1 MKYLFTVVLLFVLTV
16 FHAGAQS
23 LDSRFIDERTM
34 KGDLMQMLA
43 EFSRYVKADYQDIDS
58 EYGCFRGE
66 NTMGSDERGVRT
78 NADLSM
84 VCAFLCRYG
93 NPGARLPAGVTWNDL
108 NTMAR
113 KSLDFAVATHKAV
126 HLRTCAD
133 GRYWGSLGKD
143 DYTWESS
150 LWSLSVA
157 YSAFFQW
164 KNLSETERENVYRLL
179 KAECNYELE
188 RNIPTGYIGDTKA
201 EENGWE
207 TDVLAVTL
215 GLFPH
220 DALAQRWFQRMREF
234 AVNSYSHPSDTS
246 PLYRGQNLY
255 PDYTLQNHDFFH
267 TSYQNVVIQE
277 LGEAVLALKLFR
289 GDGRWRTDDL
299 FHNCDQVTSRV
310 LDWLS
315 LPDGEQAMPN
325 GNDWSLF
332 LYDQITSYSV
342 MACVRHNADALML
355 ENQAFKQIRARQQTT
370 RDGSWLLKPDVG
382 ARRMGVEAHRV
393 MMTWLMHEYYPTRKM
408 TPSTWT
414 DFLERH
420 KTARLFKCQNVV
432 RAASKDRF
440 TCFSWSQGKQSYTG
454 YIAPFNLRDNNL
466 VVPFREYNT
475 GNFLGFYT
483 VENCRT
489 NARPV
494 VSGIWQLKGN
504 SYVMN
509 GELNTNDSALNCRF
523 SLCSTPGNAVIYL
536 DEIRADR
543 DCKITKEQ
551 GGLMA
556 VSTDEFTR
564 RERTLSSEAGTSVYD
579 GSRLSVLPGDWMNID
594 HTFGVI
600 CGDHKEM
607 AFGDRMNNNSIM
619 TAKLYAAYSDKARV
633 VHRNEKVD
641 ARHIIWY
648 SNVSDS
654 AIKALAARLQCLP
667 SLPEGWNG
675 VVAADPDGIHYLL
688 LSNFSSQDTVCTVHV
703 KCGEY
708 GAPVFSVPALVDH
721 SVSTASFTAKENHSA
736 FAAVHAFIQGT
747 GVRTFLDAGGQ
758 VEVRNISGRQQSIIV
773 VKPCLS
779 GIRRFKYTLGKGE
792 QIKVH

>member
-1 MKYLFTVVLLFVLTV
+1 MKYLVTVVFFFVLTV

-23 LDSRFIDERTM
+23 LDSHFVDEKTM

-43 EFSRYVKADYQDIDS
+43 DFSQYVKADYQDIDS

-93 NPGARLPAGVTWNDL
+93 HHNACLPAGVTWSDL
-108 NTMAR
+108 KVMAR

-126 HLRTCAD
+126 HRRTCAD
-133 GRYWGSLGKD
+133 GRYWGSLGKG

-164 KNLSETERENVYRLL
+164 KNLSETERQDVYRLL

-220 DALAQRWFQRMREF
+220 DALASRWFQRLREF

-255 PDYTLQNHDFFH
+255 PDYTLQNHNFFH

-277 LGEAVLALKLFR
+277 LGEAALALKLFQ
-289 GDGRWRTDDL
+289 GNERWKTDDL

-342 MACVRHNADALML
+342 MACMLHNTDALML
-355 ENQAFKQIRARQQTT
+355 ENQAFKQIRMRQRTT
-370 RDGSWLLKPDVG
+370 KDGSWLLRPDVG

-393 MMTWLMHEYYPTRKM
+393 MMTWLIHEYYPTHKM
-408 TPSTWT
+408 TPSTWA

-420 KTARLFKCQNVV
+420 RAARLFKCQNVV
-432 RAASKDRF
+432 RAASEDRF

-454 YIAPFNLRDNNL
+454 YIAPFNLKDNNL

-483 VENCRT
+483 VENCRI
-489 NARPV
+489 NACPV
-494 VSGIWQLKGN
+494 VSGIYQLEGN

-509 GELNTNDSALNCRF
+509 GEMNTNDSALNYRF
-523 SLCSTPGNAVIYL
+523 SLYSTPGNAVIYL
-536 DEIRADR
+536 DNVRANR
-543 DCKITKEQ
+543 DCKIKKEQ

-556 VSTDEFTR
+556 VSMDDFTR
-564 RERTLSSEAGTSVYD
+564 RERTLSSDTGTRVSD
-579 GSRLSVLPGDWMNID
+579 GSRLSVMQGGWLNID
-594 HTFGVI
+594 HTFGVV

-607 AFGDRMNNNSIM
+607 AFGDRKDNNSIM
-619 TAKLYAAYSDKARV
+619 TSKLYAAYSDKARV

-641 ARHIIWY
+641 ARHIVWY

-654 AIKALAARLQCLP
+654 VVKAMAAALQCIH

-675 VVAADPDGIHYLL
+675 VLAADPDGTRYIL
-688 LSNFSSQDTVCTVHV
+688 LSNFCSPDSACTVHV

-708 GAPVFSVPALVDH
+708 GAPVFSVPAVINN
-721 SVSTASFTAKENHSA
+721 SMSTVSFDAVENHSVYA
-736 FAAVHAFIQGT
+736 DIHNFIKGT
-747 GVRTFLDAGGQ
+747 GIQAFMDSDRVMD
-758 VEVRNISGRQQSIIV
+758 VRNISGLRQRITIV
-773 VKPCLS
+773 HTGS
-779 GIRRFKYTLGKGE
+779 GGIRQRTCILGKGE
-792 QIKVH
+792 HIKVY